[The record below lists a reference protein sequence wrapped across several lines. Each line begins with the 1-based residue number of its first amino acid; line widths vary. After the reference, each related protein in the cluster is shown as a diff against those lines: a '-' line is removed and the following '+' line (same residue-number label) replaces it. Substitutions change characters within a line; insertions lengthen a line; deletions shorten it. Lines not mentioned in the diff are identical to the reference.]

1 MKTIKYIGGFPPPYG
16 GVTVKNDLIYS
27 EISKWIAVDRNTGK
41 NRLICQ
47 LKDILNILFFRRTL
61 IIGVSASR
69 GKSGFI
75 TKMLYKFNRKTMR
88 KSIYFMMGG
97 LEAGRIAD
105 SLNHIKMYSN
115 YARVYVETAA
125 MKECLVN
132 VGLSNCLLFPN
143 CRKRPVSEY
152 LINTNYERRLS
163 CVFFSN
169 IQLIKGVDVV
179 LEVAEKL
186 INVDFYFY
194 GYIDKEIEEEFIA
207 KCNTTNNV
215 FYKGIFD
222 AKTHD
227 VYEELRQYDALLFP
241 TRWRNEGVP
250 GVLVEGKIA
259 GLAEIV
265 SNMCYNAELVSDG
278 TEGIV
283 LKDNNTDC
291 LAEAIDILDSDREYL
306 HRLKE
311 GSRNSAERFYI
322 DNYIGEVINSLR
334 G

>member
-27 EISKWIAVDRNTGK
+27 ELSKRIAVVRNVGK

-47 LKDILNILFFRRTL
+47 MKDILNVLFLRRAL

-75 TKMLYKFNRKTMR
+75 TKMLYQFNRKTMR

-132 VGLSNCLLFPN
+132 VGLSNCFLFPN
-143 CRKRPVSEY
+143 CRKRPISEY
-152 LINTNYERRLS
+152 LINRNYEKRLS

-169 IQLIKGVDVV
+169 IQIVKGVDTV
-179 LEVAEKL
+179 LKVAEKL

-194 GYIDKEIEEEFIA
+194 GYIDKEIKEEFIA
-207 KCNTTNNV
+207 KCNTANNV

-222 AKTHD
+222 GKTHD
-227 VYEELRQYDALLFP
+227 VYEELRQYDVLVFP
-241 TRWRNEGVP
+241 TRWKNEGVP

-265 SNMCYNAELVSDG
+265 SDMCYNAELVIDG
-278 TEGIV
+278 TEGVI
-283 LKDNNTDC
+283 LKENSVSC
-291 LAEAIDILDSDREYL
+291 LAEEIDKMDSDREYL
-306 HRLKE
+306 QRLKE
-311 GSRNSAERFYI
+311 GSRSSAERFYI
-322 DNYIGEVINSLR
+322 DNYIEEIIDALKG
-334 G
+334 